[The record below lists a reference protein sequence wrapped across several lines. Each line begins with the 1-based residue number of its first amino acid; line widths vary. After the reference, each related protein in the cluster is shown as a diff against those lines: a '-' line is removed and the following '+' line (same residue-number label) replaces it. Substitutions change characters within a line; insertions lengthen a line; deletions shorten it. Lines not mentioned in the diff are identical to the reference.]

1 MAIGISGAP
10 GSFSEQA
17 ALKFAEKNGPETPA
31 IDFLV
36 SVENVL
42 AKLERGDI
50 EYGVFPIENST
61 GGIVIE
67 AVYAMAQHTFEIQ
80 ELFEIEVN
88 QNLIVKKGITA
99 SDVTSIT
106 SHDQA
111 LKQCRMYL
119 KRMWPTTDL
128 APYADTALAAK
139 DLAEGVLPKTTAV
152 IASAR
157 AAELY
162 GLDIL
167 DEKIQD
173 MKFNYTVFVAAKRK
187 NP

>member
-1 MAIGISGAP
+1 
-10 GSFSEQA
+10 
-17 ALKFAEKNGPETPA
+17 
-31 IDFLV
+31 
-36 SVENVL
+36 
-42 AKLERGDI
+42 
-50 EYGVFPIENST
+50 
-61 GGIVIE
+61 
-67 AVYAMAQHTFEIQ
+67 
-80 ELFEIEVN
+80 
-88 QNLIVKKGITA
+88 
-99 SDVTSIT
+99 
-106 SHDQA
+106 
-111 LKQCRMYL
+111 MYL

>member
-1 MAIGISGAP
+1 MTIGIAGAP
-10 GSFSEQA
+10 GAFSEQA
-17 ALKFAEKNGPETPA
+17 ALKYNPDAK

-42 AKLERGDI
+42 TELEKGTIDTGI
-50 EYGVFPIENST
+50 FPIENST
-61 GGIVIE
+61 GGVVIE
-67 AVYAMAQHTFEIQ
+67 AVYAMARHRFEIE

-88 QNLIVKKGITA
+88 QNLIVQKGVTAADITA
-99 SDVTSIT
+99 IT

-119 KRMWPTTDL
+119 KRMWPTIDL
-128 APYADTALAAK
+128 QPYADTALAAK
-139 DLAEGVLPKTTAV
+139 DLAEGTLPRTTAV
-152 IASAR
+152 VASAR

-167 DEKIQD
+167 EEKIQD
-173 MKFNYTVFVAAKRK
+173 LKFNYTVFVVGKKAVSK
-187 NP
+187 